1 MRSAEMLSLVLFL
14 GFIGGCG
21 NIMDD
26 LVPSGIDRRPAVR
39 TGTTG
44 PSVEQYAPDFTLSSS
59 FGDTLSLSSML
70 PTAGGVVLYF
80 TMWCP
85 VCDVHMNIMRSDVVP
100 LFQNV
105 RFFLVD
111 YVSGSIAG
119 ARESQVSNGYD
130 GPSFTVLS
138 DGNQAVLG
146 AYAATMGTT
155 VVIDSSGMI
164 RMNEDFKDGARLV
177 AVLNGLTHVR

>member
-1 MRSAEMLSLVLFL
+1 
-14 GFIGGCG
+14 
-21 NIMDD
+21 MDD
-26 LVPSGIDRRPAVR
+26 LVPSGIDRRPAVP

-44 PSVEQYAPDFTLSSS
+44 PSVGQYAPDFTLSSS
-59 FGDTLSLSSML
+59 LGDTLSLSSML
-70 PTAGGVVLYF
+70 STSGGVVLYF

-85 VCDVHMNIMRSDVVP
+85 ACDVHMSIMRSDVVP

-119 ARESQVSNGYD
+119 ARESQVSNGYG

-138 DGNQAVLG
+138 DGNQTVLG

-155 VVIDSSGMI
+155 VVIDSAGMI
-164 RMNEDFKDGARLV
+164 RMNEDFKDGVRLIE
-177 AVLNGLTHVR
+177 VLNGLTVVR